1 MAQASNLL
9 EKREKTH
16 FKCTRCRKVF
26 KDLPPR
32 RTEDAPDEPH
42 PYFYFSICPDCGIEM
57 PEAPFMRTLY
67 RAHQNI
73 TGTKSPKASA
83 RNLPANRTHFGNLKN
98 GIFAKQARIFPARP
112 GKYPECEDCPQRES
126 EDCVDAGACLE
137 ITKLYMRVEHAV
149 ANKDHKA
156 LSGIMASTQTGLAV
170 MLQRMLRAVDVTGVE
185 LKAPIIA
192 TYKDGYDLVKD
203 EDGTQ
208 VYEFSAHP
216 LIKPIVELI
225 SKNNMSLA
233 DLGLTPKQA
242 GEEERAMG
250 HLDNEKMAAQTEAEY
265 QRQLGENNERLLA
278 MFDMAKQTRK
288 DDPVYQE
295 HIKDTAKS
303 GEEEEGT

>member
-9 EKREKTH
+9 EKKETTH
-16 FKCTRCRKVF
+16 FKCPRCRKVF
-26 KDLPPR
+26 KDIPPTR
-32 RTEDAPDEPH
+32 VEDAPEEPH
-42 PYFYFSICPDCGIEM
+42 PYFYFATCPACHIEM

-73 TGTKSPKASA
+73 TGTKSPEASA

-112 GKYPECEDCPQRES
+112 GKYPECEDCPERES

-149 ANKDHKA
+149 QHKDHKA
-156 LSGIMASTQTGLAV
+156 LAGIMAGNQTGLLV
-170 MLQRMLRAVDVTGVE
+170 MLQRMMRAVDVTGVE
-185 LKAPIIA
+185 LKAPMIA
-192 TYKDGYDLVKD
+192 TYKDSYDLVKD
-203 EDGTQ
+203 ESGNQ

-225 SKNNMSLA
+225 AKNNMGLA

-242 GEEERAMG
+242 GEEERDMG
-250 HLDNEKMAAQTEAEY
+250 HLSNEERRLQSEEEY
-265 QRQLGENNERLLA
+265 AKTLRENSDRLLA
-278 MFDMAKQTRK
+278 MFDVAKQTRK
-288 DDPVYQE
+288 DDPVYAE
-295 HIKDTAKS
+295 HLKDATDTAEDK
-303 GEEEEGT
+303 E